1 MDKKG
6 YTVRHLNDVEPTAC
20 PCGSSQRIITV
31 NDTPVAGFHI
41 THIQDSKKHYHK
53 NTTEIYHIL
62 EGQGVLEIGED
73 RIDLSPG
80 LTVLIENEGVP
91 FDPLAVED
99 PSIDDKLRQ
108 ANKRRDQS
116 PRTTSERTTAIFSS
130 LEHHRPAI
138 GGDDQ

>member
-1 MDKKG
+1 M
-6 YTVRHLNDVEPTAC
+6 RHLNDVEPTAC

-80 LTVLIENEGVP
+80 LTVLIEKGTPHRGWGDFKTIVVP
-91 FDPLAVED
+91 IPAFDASDEYLVEKD
-99 PSIDDKLRQ
+99 
-108 ANKRRDQS
+108 
-116 PRTTSERTTAIFSS
+116 
-130 LEHHRPAI
+130 
-138 GGDDQ
+138 